1 MKKLLSI
8 ASTTIILLAG
18 IAFASPASA
27 ETMTATTPDTVA
39 AATTHT
45 ASQPSP
51 NNSAEMFSTQTG
63 NYEYNCVLTSG
74 YSYFMSS
81 GEPLTNCKGSYL
93 QKYLDGRQLD
103 SVALAY
109 GGGAASTFNWSVGC
123 ILSVGSGV
131 LLVVYPPTG

>member
-1 MKKLLSI
+1 
-8 ASTTIILLAG
+8 
-18 IAFASPASA
+18 
-27 ETMTATTPDTVA
+27 
-39 AATTHT
+39 
-45 ASQPSP
+45 
-51 NNSAEMFSTQTG
+51 QTG

-131 LLVVYPPTG
+131 LLVVYPPTGAIAWFIQGSVYAANVTASCVEW